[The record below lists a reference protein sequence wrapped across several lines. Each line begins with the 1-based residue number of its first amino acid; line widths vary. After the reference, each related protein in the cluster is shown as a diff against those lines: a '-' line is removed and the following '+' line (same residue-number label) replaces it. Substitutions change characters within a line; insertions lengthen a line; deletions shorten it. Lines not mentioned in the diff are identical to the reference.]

1 LIEMPHRVVP
11 QANRRVA
18 KVMRRRMTPAEFRLW
33 TTLRDRRFNGLKFRR
48 QVPIGPYIADFFCP
62 ELRLIVEVDGGQHS
76 LRQEV
81 LADQARTAWFEDRGY
96 RVLRFSNRDVLRDA
110 AAICDVIAARI
121 SIDQPSP

>member
-1 LIEMPHRVVP
+1 
-11 QANRRVA
+11 
-18 KVMRRRMTPAEFRLW
+18 MRRRMTPAEFRLW

-62 ELRLIVEVDGGQHS
+62 ELRLIVEVDGGQHG

-96 RVLRFSNRDVLRDA
+96 RVLRFSNRDVLRVA